1 MTQTYEEYL
10 KDVVENG
17 DSFYPKKK
25 DLPQMKMKLGGSN
38 GRFIYYKKRIGL
50 NYFSTEDNSII
61 YIEDISE
68 NKQLTKDLNAAKF
81 KLHLSDS
88 VLYIDFD
95 TDYYYIL
102 NEFERFEQFE
112 YCQNNKQLTIALLKN
127 DKSDIINKWITNVNL
142 LWIKKEFKK
151 LQNKYSIKEISTP
164 YLSSSFNE
172 NVLNNEITI
181 KYQEEKS
188 NILINIKNIKS
199 QINYSNKETKN
210 IKP

>member
-10 KDVVENG
+10 KDVAENG
-17 DSFYPKKK
+17 DSFSIQKK

-102 NEFERFEQFE
+102 NEFETFEQYE

-127 DKSDIINKWITNVNL
+127 DKSDIINKWITNLNL
-142 LWIKKEFKK
+142 L
-151 LQNKYSIKEISTP
+151 
-164 YLSSSFNE
+164 
-172 NVLNNEITI
+172 
-181 KYQEEKS
+181 
-188 NILINIKNIKS
+188 
-199 QINYSNKETKN
+199 
-210 IKP
+210 

>member
-10 KDVVENG
+10 KDVAENG

-81 KLHLSDS
+81 KLHLSNS

-102 NEFERFEQFE
+102 NEFETFEQYE

-127 DKSDIINKWITNVNL
+127 DNKTDIINKWITNVNL
-142 LWIKKEFKK
+142 L
-151 LQNKYSIKEISTP
+151 
-164 YLSSSFNE
+164 
-172 NVLNNEITI
+172 
-181 KYQEEKS
+181 
-188 NILINIKNIKS
+188 
-199 QINYSNKETKN
+199 
-210 IKP
+210 

>member
-10 KDVVENG
+10 KDVAENG
-17 DSFYPKKK
+17 DSFSIQKK

-102 NEFERFEQFE
+102 NEFETFEQYE

-127 DKSDIINKWITNVNL
+127 DNKTDIINKWITNVNL
-142 LWIKKEFKK
+142 L
-151 LQNKYSIKEISTP
+151 
-164 YLSSSFNE
+164 
-172 NVLNNEITI
+172 
-181 KYQEEKS
+181 
-188 NILINIKNIKS
+188 
-199 QINYSNKETKN
+199 
-210 IKP
+210 